1 MCREMRFLW
10 EKNREGEAV
19 LHRIYGKEPV
29 VEVPEEIEGC
39 PVTALGA
46 YCFSDRGSKPEG
58 MQDTGALSGEAQETI
73 RMTELTG
80 SFIEKVILP
89 DTLKR
94 IDNAAFFN
102 CRKLNCIEIGNEEL
116 TIGSDVFNNCTSLT
130 KTVVRGSAAEKSS
143 VKQILDRISWGIEV
157 SFEDAVIFYPEY
169 YESYDT
175 IAPAHIFGL
184 SIEGEGFR
192 ARQCFRGEVADLPA
206 YDNIF
211 GKACAEE
218 GIEVLAVMALDRLM
232 TPLHL
237 GAEKKKAY
245 EDYIT
250 KNPGEILTCFVR
262 KKELDRLE
270 FICKNRYT
278 GKEALDQALALA
290 VSNDWSEGAA
300 SLMEWSRK
308 ISGECRKNRYEF

>member
-1 MCREMRFLW
+1 MCRGMRFLW
-10 EKNREGEAV
+10 EKSPEGEAV
-19 LHRIYGKEPV
+19 LHRIYGREPV
-29 VEVPEEIEGC
+29 VEIPKELEGC

-46 YCFSDRGSKPEG
+46 YCFSDRRATPEG
-58 MQDTGALSGEAQETI
+58 MQDTGVLSGEALETI

-102 CRKLNCIEIGNEEL
+102 CRNLNCIEIGKGEL
-116 TIGSDVFNNCTSLT
+116 KIGSDVFNNCTNLT
-130 KTVVRGSAAEKSS
+130 KTEVRGSAGEKSS

-157 SFEDAVIFYPEY
+157 CFEDAVIFYPEY

-184 SIEGEGFR
+184 NIEGEGFR
-192 ARQCFRGEVADLPA
+192 ARQCFRDEMVDFPA

-211 GKACAEE
+211 GKVCAEE
-218 GIEVLAVMALDRLM
+218 SMEVLAVMALNRLM
-232 TPLHL
+232 TPFQL
-237 GAEKKKAY
+237 GTEKKKAY

-250 KNPGEILTCFVR
+250 KNPGEVLTYFIR

-270 FICKNRYT
+270 FICKNRYA

-290 VSNDWSEGAA
+290 VSNDWSEGAV
-300 SLMEWSRK
+300 SLMEWGRK
-308 ISGECRKNRYEF
+308 ISAECRKNRYEF